1 MSNNKRN
8 LCLREHFFL
17 KIGVVVVVVSQLFV
31 NNCGAGGG
39 GEGGE
44 LGKLQRMKELIE
56 KYLKKRQDVAFLMNE
71 QTYRS
76 GSI

>member
-17 KIGVVVVVVSQLFV
+17 KIGVVVVVASQLSV

-39 GEGGE
+39 RE

-56 KYLKKRQDVAFLMNE
+56 KYLNKRQDVAFLHE
-71 QTYRS
+71 
-76 GSI
+76 

>member
-17 KIGVVVVVVSQLFV
+17 KIGVVVVVASQLSV

-39 GEGGE
+39 EGIGQITE
-44 LGKLQRMKELIE
+44 
-56 KYLKKRQDVAFLMNE
+56 NE
-71 QTYRS
+71 GTYRKIS
-76 GSI
+76 E